1 MSGHVVESNQV
12 EVQGIDKA
20 SEIAGDA
27 YGSGMRRSLT
37 TIQYLNISAK
47 STLKV
52 LLYARFA
59 INTLVMR
66 VGGGTS
72 VWNNEIISILN
83 ILLVKCTV
91 TVFL

>member
-1 MSGHVVESNQV
+1 MESNQV

-66 VGGGTS
+66 VGGGS